1 MNKRHALYFVAPHTV
16 EVREEPVP
24 VLSNDQVLV
33 STIVSAISPGTEML
47 LYRGQ
52 MPSDM
57 AVDETIEALNNP
69 MRYPLKYGY
78 ATVGRVT
85 ACGKAV
91 DKSWQDQ
98 LVFAFHP
105 HESCFAAYPQTL
117 VPIPETLE
125 PETAVFLPN
134 METAVS
140 FLMDGQP
147 MIGEQ
152 VAVFGQG
159 IVGLLTTRLLSQLP
173 LSSLVTLDRHSLR
186 RSQSIQLGA
195 HISLDPTTPDSHQE
209 LHEALQGKRPYPGA
223 DLIYELSGNPHALD
237 QAIAATGFNGR
248 IVIGSWYG
256 VKQTSLN
263 LGGKFHR
270 SHMRLISSQVSHIAP
285 QWNGRWSK
293 NRRLQT
299 AMHQLTLFNPAQLVT
314 HRHPITQAANA
325 YHKLH
330 KNPEEAIQI
339 LFHYP

>member
-16 EVREEPVP
+16 EIREEPIP
-24 VLSNDQVLV
+24 APAHDQVMV
-33 STIVSAISPGTEML
+33 NTIVSAISPGTEML

-52 MPSDM
+52 MPTDM
-57 AVDETIEALNNP
+57 AVDATIETLNNP

-78 ATVGRVT
+78 ASVGRVT

-105 HESCFAAYPQTL
+105 HESCFLAYPQTL
-117 VPIPETLE
+117 VPIPESLA

-173 LSSLVTLDRHSLR
+173 LASLITVDRYSLR
-186 RSQSIQLGA
+186 RAQSTQLGA
-195 HISLDPTTPDSHQE
+195 HISLDPTAADINQQ
-209 LHEALQGKRPYPGA
+209 LREALQDERPYPGA
-223 DLIYELSGNPHALD
+223 DLIYELSGNPNALD

-256 VKQTSLN
+256 VKQTTLN
-263 LGGKFHR
+263 LGGQFHR

-293 NRRLQT
+293 SRRLQT
-299 AMHQLTLFNPAQLVT
+299 AVRQLSQFDPAQMIT
-314 HRHPITQAANA
+314 HRYPITQAAAA
-325 YHKLH
+325 YQKLH

-339 LFHYP
+339 LFHYQ

>member
-1 MNKRHALYFVAPHTV
+1 MNKRHALYFVAPHSV
-16 EVREEPVP
+16 EVREEPMP
-24 VLSNDQVLV
+24 APSQDQVLV
-33 STIVSAISPGTEML
+33 NTVVSAISPGTEML

-52 MPSDM
+52 MPADM

-78 ATVGRVT
+78 ATVGRIT

-91 DKSWQDQ
+91 DKSWQDR

-105 HESCFAAYPQTL
+105 HESCFLAYPQTL
-117 VPIPETLE
+117 VPIPDSLD

-173 LSSLVTLDRHSLR
+173 LASLVTLDRYHLR

-195 HISLDPTTPDSHQE
+195 HISLDPTAPDSYQKLCE
-209 LHEALQGKRPYPGA
+209 VLQGERPYQGA

-256 VKQTSLN
+256 VKLTSLN
-263 LGGKFHR
+263 LGGNFHR
-270 SHMRLISSQVSHIAP
+270 SHMRLISSQVSYIAP

-299 AMHQLTLFNPAQLVT
+299 AVQQLTRFSPAPLITHRVHISAAAEAYQQLDQNPAQIIQL
-314 HRHPITQAANA
+314 I
-325 YHKLH
+325 LH
-330 KNPEEAIQI
+330 
-339 LFHYP
+339 Y